1 MIQIPNTT
9 KNIKE
14 FIFEKNSINSFPSIL
29 NSISSKKRLS
39 GRVLILIDD
48 FFMGKKLFK
57 GDNITNEYE
66 IIFIDTEKEPTTD
79 GVDKLLVQYLNKYS
93 IPPEIVVGI
102 GGGSVLDS
110 AKACSNLFNN
120 DGKAEDYQGWDLVK
134 NEGIFKIG
142 IPTISGTGAESSR
155 TCVMINPKNGLK
167 LGMNSNYSIFD
178 FLILDPVISLTVDKN
193 QYFYTGMDSFIHC
206 LESLSGSYRNYFG
219 DTYSEKV
226 IDLCEE
232 IFLSNDMMCL
242 ENRSKLML
250 ASYLGGCAI
259 ASSLVGLV
267 HPLSAG
273 LSVVLGIHHCE
284 ANCLVLNQLDEFYP
298 EYSKKFKRMLDRQG
312 IKLRKNL
319 TDNLNEN
326 QFKDLYK
333 FSIMHEKPLKNAL
346 GENFKEILTYQKAK
360 EIFTKI

>member
-1 MIQIPNTT
+1 M
-9 KNIKE
+9 
-14 FIFEKNSINSFPSIL
+14 
-29 NSISSKKRLS
+29 
-39 GRVLILIDD
+39 
-48 FFMGKKLFK
+48 
-57 GDNITNEYE
+57 
-66 IIFIDTEKEPTTD
+66 
-79 GVDKLLVQYLNKYS
+79 
-93 IPPEIVVGI
+93 
-102 GGGSVLDS
+102 
-110 AKACSNLFNN
+110 
-120 DGKAEDYQGWDLVK
+120 VK
-134 NEGIFKIG
+134 NKGVFKIG
-142 IPTISGTGAESSR
+142 IPTISGTGAEASR

-178 FLILDPVISLTVDKN
+178 FLILDPTISKTVDKN

-206 LESLSGSYRNYFG
+206 LESLSGSFRNYLG

-232 IFLSNDMMCL
+232 IFLSHDMMSL

-273 LSVVLGIHHCE
+273 LSVVLGVPHCE

-298 EYSKKFKRMLDRQG
+298 EYSKKFKKMLDRQG

-319 TDNLNEN
+319 TKNLNEN

-333 FSIMHEKPLKNAL
+333 FSIMHEKPLRNAL
-346 GENFKEILTYQKAK
+346 GENFKEVLTFKKAR
-360 EIFTKI
+360 EIFIKI

>member
-1 MIQIPNTT
+1 MTKPPNFT
-9 KNIKE
+9 KNINE
-14 FIFEKNSINSFPSIL
+14 FVFENNSIKAFPSIL
-29 NSISSKKRLS
+29 NSISIKKGLN
-39 GRVLILIDD
+39 GKVLILIDD
-48 FFMGKKLFK
+48 FFKKKKLFNLK
-57 GDNITNEYE
+57 KIKNEYE
-66 IIFIDTEKEPTTD
+66 LIFINTEKEPTTD
-79 GVDKLLVQYLNKYS
+79 GIDNLLMQYLKKHT
-93 IPPEIVVGI
+93 IPPKIVVGI
-102 GGGSVLDS
+102 GGGSVLDT
-110 AKACSNLFNN
+110 AKSCSNLFNN
-120 DGKAEDYQGWDLVK
+120 NGKAEDYQGWDLVK
-134 NEGIFKIG
+134 NKGVFKIG
-142 IPTISGTGAESSR
+142 IPTISGTGAETSR

-167 LGMNSNYSIFD
+167 LGMNSNYTIFD
-178 FLILDPVISLTVDKN
+178 FLILDPLISKTVNKN

-206 LESLSGSYRNYFG
+206 LESLSGSYRNYLG

-232 IFLSNDMMCL
+232 IFLSNDMMCI

-298 EYSKKFKRMLDRQG
+298 DYTKKFKKMLNRQG
-312 IKLRKNL
+312 IKLRENL
-319 TDNLNEN
+319 TKNLNEN

-346 GENFKEILTYQKAK
+346 GENFKEIITYKKAK
-360 EIFTKI
+360 QIFTKI